1 MEGEDDGTPE
11 KLPLAVLD
19 AILALGEEIDA
30 EVVVLN
36 EGDRLTA
43 GGKEVVAG
51 T

>member
-1 MEGEDDGTPE
+1 MEGEDDGAPE
-11 KLPLAVLD
+11 KLPLVLD